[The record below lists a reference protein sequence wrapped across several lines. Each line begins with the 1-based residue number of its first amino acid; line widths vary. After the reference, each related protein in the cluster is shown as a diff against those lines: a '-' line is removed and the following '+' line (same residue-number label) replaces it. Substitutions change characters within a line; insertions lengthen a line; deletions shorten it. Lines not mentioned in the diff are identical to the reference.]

1 MAYRGGVLIFLV
13 CIVKRECLCIHMYVV
28 VYTYTVQVQLIIIEG
43 VNKWAQIAN
52 NDGREYC
59 ALNMHAKYMGYIHPC
74 EMNGKCMGYDMHTVC
89 THAKYRYGYT
99 HQDGPEDVGSDSS
112 GHFILSSLVWFES

>member
-1 MAYRGGVLIFLV
+1 MHTYVRS
-13 CIVKRECLCIHMYVV
+13 CIHLHSTGAVN
-28 VYTYTVQVQLIIIEG
+28 IEG

-59 ALNMHAKYMGYIHPC
+59 ALNMHAKYPC

-99 HQDGPEDVGSDSS
+99 HQDGPEDVGSNSS
-112 GHFILSSLVWFES
+112 GHFILSSLVWLES